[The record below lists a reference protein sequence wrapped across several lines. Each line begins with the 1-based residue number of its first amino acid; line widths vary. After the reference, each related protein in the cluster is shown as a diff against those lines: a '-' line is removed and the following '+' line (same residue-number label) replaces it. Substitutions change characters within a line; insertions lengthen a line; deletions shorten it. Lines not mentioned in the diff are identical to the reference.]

1 MKKRV
6 LFYSSVNNKELFHI
20 QQFYA
25 IDCKLLEEL
34 GYEVILSNRIWDSFC
49 FWRYDFV
56 FAYFYKYSF
65 FVSLIAALFFKHTYL
80 TGGIDKLDSN
90 WATPF
95 EIFIQRI
102 FFILCYVVSYR
113 CIIVSKTDL
122 ENVCKVLKGKRSKLR
137 YSEHSIDVEE
147 YYCNKTNKENIFTTI
162 AWQGNGNIYRK
173 GLDLALKIYAKMIG
187 EGLFPDSKFIFIGKE
202 ADGTD
207 ILKGWVKE
215 LGIENHVVFLG
226 SVSETEKISWLKKSK
241 YYFQLSVYE
250 GFGIAALEA
259 LCSGNI
265 VIHSGK
271 GGLSN
276 PIYNEAIKFDRD
288 GDFES
293 EYRKFLSAIS
303 NYDES
308 KQAKIYNKIKTKYSN
323 GRRMN
328 DLKSI
333 ITD

>member
-1 MKKRV
+1 MKRV
-6 LFYSSVNNKELFHI
+6 LFYSSVKNKELFNI

-34 GYEVILSNRIWDSFC
+34 GYKVILSNRIWDSFC
-49 FWRYDFV
+49 FWKYDFV

-80 TGGIDKLDSN
+80 TGGIDKLDPN
-90 WATPF
+90 WATPR
-95 EIFIQRI
+95 EIFIQKL
-102 FFILCYVVSYR
+102 FFILCYIVSYR

-122 ENVCKVLKGKRSKLR
+122 DHVNKILKGHHHKLC
-137 YSEHSIDVEE
+137 YSEHSIDVAK
-147 YYCNKTNKENIFTTI
+147 YDFNNIPKENLFTTI

-173 GLDLALKIYAKMIG
+173 GLDLALKIYARMLTD
-187 EGLFPDSKFIFIGKE
+187 GLFADSRFIFIGKE

-207 ILKGWVKE
+207 ILRGWVKE
-215 LGIENHVVFLG
+215 LGIESHVVFLG
-226 SVSETEKISWLKKSK
+226 AVSEEEKISWLKKSK
-241 YYFQLSVYE
+241 YYFQLSIYE

-276 PIYNEAIKFDRD
+276 PIYQDSIIFDRD
-288 GDFES
+288 KDFELEYQKLLVAISSFDDSQLSQIYNRIKS
-293 EYRKFLSAIS
+293 EYC
-303 NYDES
+303 N
-308 KQAKIYNKIKTKYSN
+308 N
-323 GRRMN
+323 RRRE
-328 DLKSI
+328 DLKKI
-333 ITD
+333 ITE